1 MQGLASEIAARIT
14 EDPDFDIES
23 DDFDIKKYIR
33 QAEDTYGGHWNIV
46 DEEELLELLE
56 IQLAI
61 MVEEGKTISSKTE
74 ILTSSAIDRI
84 DSRLLELKQNLEIKI
99 MEKNKPSIERILRRR
114 LERDADMKKAHPKA
128 YNRIVEER
136 TKALTKLKQ
145 NNPELAKEIETIRNS
160 L

>member
-1 MQGLASEIAARIT
+1 
-14 EDPDFDIES
+14 
-23 DDFDIKKYIR
+23 
-33 QAEDTYGGHWNIV
+33 
-46 DEEELLELLE
+46 
-56 IQLAI
+56 

-114 LERDADMKKAHPKA
+114 LERDAAMKKAHPKA